1 MVFFDGEAEEMEFQR
16 SLKFKVETYLPA
28 IDSLTSNLEKRS
40 TAYEKINDNFGFLA
54 NIQTMANVEI
64 KDCCSNLAKIYKKN
78 LNENE
83 LYFECQQFKHY
94 ILKMK
99 KFIC

>member
-1 MVFFDGEAEEMEFQR
+1 MEFQR
-16 SLKFKVETYLPA
+16 KLKFKVETYLSV

-40 TAYEKINDNFGFLA
+40 TSYEKINDNFGLLV

-64 KDCCSNLAKIYKKN
+64 KDCYSNLAKIYKKD

-83 LYFECQQFKHY
+83 LYFECQQFKH
-94 ILKMK
+94 ISKD
-99 KFIC
+99 